1 MTVKELTAEIS
12 RLLELCNCNQLS
24 LILRVV
30 RNIVRGARA

>member
-24 LILRVV
+24 LILR
-30 RNIVRGARA
+30 IVRVILK